1 MYAEDP
7 QSSSSGQR
15 SDATVVAVHRQHS
28 VLIPTSRKAPA
39 AASIPPPDPSRRHL
53 TRRAKDQPKEQ
64 NPNSI
69 PSRRP
74 RSRKRLR
81 ANSALGSLAD
91 DDLNGQPASKK
102 QRVTLNTRS
111 ATKITDKRPSPPD
124 HRVPQP
130 SPKFNFSSIPDS
142 DRYLVNDNLQ
152 FLGHLLGVPKEDV
165 LSMAKIHN
173 SGKNLEQFDCDD
185 DDACVSVWGRKVWG
199 V

>member
-7 QSSSSGQR
+7 QNLSSGQQ
-15 SDATVVAVHRQHS
+15 SDATVVAIHRQHS
-28 VLIPTSRKAPA
+28 VLIPRSRKAPA
-39 AASIPPPDPSRRHL
+39 AASIPPPDPSRQHL
-53 TRRAKDQPKEQ
+53 TRRAKDQTKGQ
-64 NPNSI
+64 SPNSI
-69 PSRRP
+69 PSRRTH
-74 RSRKRLR
+74 SRKRLR

-91 DDLNGQPASKK
+91 DDLNGQPDFKK
-102 QRVTLNTRS
+102 PRVTLNTRS
-111 ATKITDKRPSPPD
+111 ATKVTDKRSSPPG
-124 HRVPQP
+124 HSVPQAC
-130 SPKFNFSSIPDS
+130 PKFNFSSIPDS
-142 DRYLVNDNLQ
+142 DRYLVNDKLQ